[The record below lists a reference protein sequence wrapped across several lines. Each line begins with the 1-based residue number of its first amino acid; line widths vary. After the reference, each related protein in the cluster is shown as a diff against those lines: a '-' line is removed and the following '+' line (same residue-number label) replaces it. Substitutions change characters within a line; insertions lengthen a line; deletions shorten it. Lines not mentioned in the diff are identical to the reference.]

1 MFLLLLILSIGI
13 TYSET
18 AYVQIFHNKPYEAVD
33 IYIDGQPYYV
43 GLKYQESLRPVNV
56 PLQSKIGVAPRGLDV
71 EKSIRLNLTNQKK
84 YMLVINGVSENQNYP
99 TDLKLLELEDYEED
113 NQLIGFKFL
122 HGIADA
128 PPLDIYLNRDLI
140 IQGQSYGEFNDLI
153 EIPSGPHVIDFT
165 RTRSSEIIARFNLE
179 LTNAGQETALLL
191 VTGFLSPA
199 LEDSSLTMI
208 ISAYDEDPVKF
219 EPAETFLLGTT
230 YEDLEIPTD
239 FYVLQNYP
247 NPFNPTT
254 SIEYDIFD
262 DSFVK
267 ITVFDM
273 AGSIVDILADE
284 KQDAGR
290 KKIVWNATTD
300 VGAPLSSGIYFY
312 KVEVDGSTQIKRM
325 MYLK

>member
-1 MFLLLLILSIGI
+1 MFLLFLLLSIGI

-18 AYVQIFHNKPYEAVD
+18 AYVQIFHNKPYESVD

-71 EKSIRLNLTNQKK
+71 ENSIRLNLANQKK
-84 YMLVINGVSENQNYP
+84 YMLVINGVSENQSYP
-99 TDLKLLELEDYEED
+99 TDLKLLELEDYEEE

-140 IQGQSYGEFNDLI
+140 IQGQRYGEFNDLI
-153 EIPSGPHVIDFT
+153 EIPAGPHVIDFT
-165 RTRSSEIIARFNLE
+165 RTRSSEVIARFNLE
-179 LTNAGQETALLL
+179 LTSAGQETALLL

-219 EPAETFLLGTT
+219 EPSETFLLGTT
-230 YEDLEIPTD
+230 HEDLEIPTD

-254 SIEYDIFD
+254 NIEYDIFD

-267 ITVFDM
+267 ITIFDM
-273 AGSIVDILADE
+273 AGGIVDILAYE
-284 KQDAGR
+284 NQNAGR
-290 KKIVWNATTD
+290 KKIAWNATTD
-300 VGAPLSSGIYFY
+300 AGAPLSSGIYFY
-312 KVEVDGSTQIKRM
+312 KVEVDGSHQIKRM

>member
-18 AYVQIFHNKPYEAVD
+18 AYVQIFHNKPYETVD
-33 IYIDGQPYYV
+33 IYVDGQPYYV

-56 PLQSKIGVAPRGLDV
+56 PLQSKIGVAPRGSDV
-71 EKSIRLNLTNQKK
+71 EKSIRLNLIDQKK
-84 YMLVINGVSENQNYP
+84 YMLVINGVSENQSYP
-99 TDLKLLELEDYEED
+99 TDLKLLELEDYEDE
-113 NQLIGFKFL
+113 NQLVGLKFL

-128 PPLDIYLNRDLI
+128 SPLDIYLNRDLI
-140 IQGQSYGEFNDLI
+140 IQGQSYGEINDLI
-153 EIPSGPHVIDFT
+153 GIPTGSYVMDLT
-165 RTRSSEIIARFNLE
+165 KTRSTEIIARFNLE
-179 LTNAGQETALLL
+179 LTSAGQESALLL
-191 VTGFLSPA
+191 ATGFLRPS
-199 LEDSSLTMI
+199 LEDSSLSMI

-219 EPAETFLLGTT
+219 EPAESFLLGTT

-273 AGSIVDILADE
+273 AGGIVNVLANE

-312 KVEVDGSTQIKRM
+312 KVEVNGSHQIKRM